1 VVYPSKQGFKA
12 QTASVAP
19 VTPQF
24 EVTKAGPRR
33 MSVSVKTPL
42 STWRGAG
49 GEASEFFLR
58 IHYVGDVAM
67 AFMKGQLVQ
76 DEFYHGEPW
85 TIGLKRYADDLKT
98 DPLTFYFRPL
108 RANAPFLGDLPKKAV
123 PNFEHGPV
131 VDIQNVEIIPE
142 YKFDIKF

>member
-1 VVYPSKQGFKA
+1 MPSIIFFFAPDGMATEYLFDATIVKA
-12 QTASVAP
+12 KHFTL
-19 VTPQF
+19 T
-24 EVTKAGPRR
+24 
-33 MSVSVKTPL
+33 VKSPL
-42 STWRGAG
+42 STWRGAE

-85 TIGLKRYADDLKT
+85 TIGLKRYANDLKT

-108 RANAPFLGDLPKKAV
+108 RKNAPFLGDLPKKAV

-131 VDIQNVEIIPE
+131 VDIQNVEVIPE
-142 YKFDIKF
+142 YKFNIKL

>member
-1 VVYPSKQGFKA
+1 
-12 QTASVAP
+12 
-19 VTPQF
+19 
-24 EVTKAGPRR
+24 
-33 MSVSVKTPL
+33 MSVKVLVNGQCSAPALLACKARTVY
-42 STWRGAG
+42 
-49 GEASEFFLR
+49 EYFLR